1 MEVTM
6 REETLSI
13 AELQKEINQLP
24 EQFEKDLEAV
34 TITQHGKP
42 VMTLLAADT
51 YKVLRETI
59 DKLQEKIDGL
69 VETLEILKDE
79 ETMIAFRRGV
89 EDIEAGRV
97 IPWEEVKKE
106 LALE

>member
-13 AELQKEINQLP
+13 AELQKEIPKLP

-51 YKVLRETI
+51 YKALRETI
-59 DKLQEKIDGL
+59 RQLQEKIDGL

>member
-13 AELQKEINQLP
+13 AELQKEIPQLS

-51 YKVLRETI
+51 YKALRETI

-69 VETLEILKDE
+69 LETLEILRDE
-79 ETMIAFRRGV
+79 ETMAALRQGLK
-89 EDIEAGRV
+89 EM
-97 IPWEEVKKE
+97 EEGKGKLLDDVLKE
-106 LALE
+106 LGWE

>member
-1 MEVTM
+1 MEATM
-6 REETLSI
+6 KEQTLSI
-13 AELQKEINQLP
+13 AELQKEITQLP

-34 TITQHGKP
+34 TVTQYGKP
-42 VMTLLAADT
+42 VMTILATNT
-51 YKVLRETI
+51 YKALRETI

-79 ETMIAFRRGV
+79 ETMASFRRGV

-97 IPWEEVKKE
+97 IPLDEVMKE
-106 LALE
+106 LGWE

>member
-13 AELQKEINQLP
+13 AELQKEITQLP

-34 TITQHGKP
+34 TVTQYGKP
-42 VMTLLAADT
+42 VMTILATDT
-51 YKVLRETI
+51 YKALRETI

-69 VETLEILKDE
+69 LETLEILRDE
-79 ETMIAFRRGV
+79 ETMAALRQGLKEMEEGKGKLLDDV
-89 EDIEAGRV
+89 LKALG
-97 IPWEEVKKE
+97 WE
-106 LALE
+106 